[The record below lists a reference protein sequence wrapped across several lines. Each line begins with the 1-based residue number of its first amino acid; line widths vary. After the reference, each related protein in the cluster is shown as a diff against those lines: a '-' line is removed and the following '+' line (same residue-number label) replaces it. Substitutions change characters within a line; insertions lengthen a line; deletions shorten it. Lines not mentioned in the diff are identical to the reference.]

1 MAILIAES
9 SNNEMTRI
17 THPPDIRD
25 IAPWKSLAGY
35 DPDRVEQYTA
45 LFSPLD
51 KKGRY
56 LHYDE
61 LQYRLD
67 KGIDHRIAWSIVKN
81 ARRLQQQYILELGEP
96 SSWGSFFLTPTIQ
109 KAISVTDRKATN
121 ISFEAV
127 SRDLGEKVIAEYLLR
142 DLITDEAISS
152 SQLEGAATTTKVA
165 KDILREQ
172 RKPRTADEKMIL
184 GNFKMMLFAWKNRRK
199 KLSLDL
205 IQELHHTGTEMMDSK
220 RYCPGKLRHDEDNIE
235 VVDMNNNILHTPPP
249 AHSLKARLK
258 KLIEWVNSPHH
269 EIDSEDDSNCNY
281 LHPLIKAITLHFSIG
296 FEHPFLDGNGRVARA
311 LFYWYMFKND
321 YSVFRNI
328 SISVLLKK
336 SPAQYMKGYLYTE
349 TDEMDLTY
357 FIEQQCK
364 TVIKGIQNW
373 ETNYKKLILEKEEFE
388 QFLWD
393 SKLYSKM
400 SDKQRI
406 VFQVARRGGDI
417 RYFTIGN
424 VQENLGCSYN
434 TASKI
439 LKGLVKLDL
448 FSQKKNPDGRGW
460 IFSIRSKE
468 NIKESWT

>member
-9 SNNEMTRI
+9 SKNEMTRI
-17 THPPDIRD
+17 TRPPDIKG
-25 IAPWKSLAGY
+25 IEPWKSLAGC
-35 DPDRVEQYTA
+35 DPDQVEQYAA

-67 KGIDHRIAWSIVKN
+67 KGIDHKIAWSLIKN
-81 ARRLQQQYILELGEP
+81 ARQLQQQYVIELGKP
-96 SSWGSFFLTPTIQ
+96 SFWSSFFLTPTIQ
-109 KAISVTDRKATN
+109 KAISVTDRKATD

-165 KDILREQ
+165 KDILRTQ
-172 RKPRTADEKMIL
+172 RAPRTTDEKMIL

-199 KLSLDL
+199 QLSLDL
-205 IQELHHTGTEMMDSK
+205 IQELHHIGTEMMDAN
-220 RYCPGKLRHDEDNIE
+220 RYGPGRLRHDEDNVA
-235 VVDMNNNILHTPPP
+235 VVDMDDNILHTPPP
-249 AHSLKARLK
+249 AHGLKDRLN
-258 KLIEWVNSPHH
+258 KLVEWVNSPHH
-269 EIDSEDDSNCNY
+269 EIDSEADSNCNY
-281 LHPLIKAITLHFSIG
+281 LHPLIKAIILHFSIG
-296 FEHPFLDGNGRVARA
+296 YEHPFLDGNGRAARA
-311 LFYWYMFKND
+311 LFYWYMFKNG

-336 SPAQYMKGYLYTE
+336 APAQYMKGYLYTE

-357 FIEQQCK
+357 FIEQQCR
-364 TVIKGIQNW
+364 TVIQGIQNW
-373 ETNYKKLILEKEEFE
+373 ETSYKKLISEKEEFE
-388 QFLWD
+388 KFLWD

-406 VFQVARRGGDI
+406 VFQVARRGGVQH
-417 RYFTIGN
+417 FTISN
-424 VQENLGCSYN
+424 VEENLGCSYN
-434 TASKI
+434 TASKV

-448 FSQKKNPDGRGW
+448 FDQRKNPDGRGW
-460 IFSIRSKE
+460 IFSMRSKE
-468 NIKESWT
+468 NIKEAWT